1 MSLGVRTTEPDPV
14 AGICRLDWKNLS
26 KDRLIDVAWAYYFFS
41 IQFRENLRVAREV
54 YPDDAHLAELETEEC
69 NTSNLSPWCGVAA
82 EGECMDHDE
91 FMRRTLALRSIAPE
105 CCAVLCAHGNAYLA
119 AVRGSDPVSRA
130 LSIVS
135 YEGGG
140 LERVFRAM
148 LTAPEWADPLLAAFR
163 HFLLRHLEL
172 DDHHGELVEHLKPD
186 RRTAPLWLL
195 FRDLL
200 VNCVSDLQPAT
211 LQTESFRRGPA
222 FAAAAPD
229 LLGVALPAGIAAAR

>member
-1 MSLGVRTTEPDPV
+1 MSVGVRTTEPDPV
-14 AGICRLDWKNLS
+14 EGICTLDWKNLS
-26 KDRLIDVAWAYYFFS
+26 IDRLIDVAWAYYFFS
-41 IQFRENLRVAREV
+41 IQFRESLRVARDV
-54 YPDDAHLAELETEEC
+54 YPVDAQLAELETEEC
-69 NTSNLSPWCGVAA
+69 NTSNLSPWIGVAA

-91 FMRRTLALRSIAPE
+91 FMRRTLALRSIGPE
-105 CCAVLCAHGNAYLA
+105 RCAALCAHGNAYLA

-172 DDHHGELVEHLKPD
+172 DDHHGELVEHLGPD
-186 RRTAPLWLL
+186 QRASPLWSL
-195 FRDLL
+195 FRKLL
-200 VNCVSDLQPAT
+200 VNCVPDLEADTFQAENFPPAVAAGASDL
-211 LQTESFRRGPA
+211 RG
-222 FAAAAPD
+222 
-229 LLGVALPAGIAAAR
+229 VVLPAGIAAAR